1 MLNGN
6 VMVTSIGSG
15 CGFNAGFHIH
25 VPPPPPLP
33 SPQVPTLTTM
43 VTQLEMDR
51 LEMLE
56 KDSLVCSYT
65 PFPTQSTLTHTLPFP
80 PNCIHM

>member
-25 VPPPPPLP
+25 VPPPPL
-33 SPQVPTLTTM
+33 PQVPTLTTM

-65 PFPTQSTLTHTLPFP
+65 LSQPSHPPLPT
-80 PNCIHM
+80 

>member
-15 CGFNAGFHIH
+15 CGFNPGCHIH
-25 VPPPPPLP
+25 VPPPPPP
-33 SPQVPTLTTM
+33 PPPQVPTLTTM

-56 KDSLVCSYT
+56 KDSLVCMTHPS
-65 PFPTQSTLTHTLPFP
+65 PFSQPSHPPLPT
-80 PNCIHM
+80 